1 MAVAE
6 GVEEGGGRPTAI
18 RFPVWS
24 QAAKRRSN
32 GCLVNNAGHACPH
45 GSGSLRSRSR
55 SGSRARDVNPDTSQK
70 FMFFIGINRRGSNL
84 ILPGTG
90 TGTTGRRT

>member
-18 RFPVWS
+18 RFPVRS

-32 GCLVNNAGHACPH
+32 RYLMNN
-45 GSGSLRSRSR
+45 
-55 SGSRARDVNPDTSQK
+55 
-70 FMFFIGINRRGSNL
+70 
-84 ILPGTG
+84 PG
-90 TGTTGRRT
+90 